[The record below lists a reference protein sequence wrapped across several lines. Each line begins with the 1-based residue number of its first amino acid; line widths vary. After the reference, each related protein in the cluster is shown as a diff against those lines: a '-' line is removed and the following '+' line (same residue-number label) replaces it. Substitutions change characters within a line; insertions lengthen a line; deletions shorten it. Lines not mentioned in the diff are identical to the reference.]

1 MCQSSAISP
10 SSQDYR
16 SALTSYS
23 GNTMPY
29 QMADLALLGAD
40 KKRLSHRWASSLAVS
55 LALSIVFFLQMGG
68 SYCTLMLAVKALTHT
83 LMLSEREASALQEEF
98 VPWHKER
105 CDFQS
110 AHIHLTHPDSRP
122 WSRVMSSPAPLLP
135 PSPRAGLCTYLIR
148 MSAVQT
154 ARHSSKVL
162 PRDWGRVESRH
173 TRKNKQW
180 SSRAFPFLAKQ
191 RGIVRYF
198 NKNKKSLGRT
208 HPTCSQLNV
217 GQVMSWLYTQPCH
230 MTGPHREG
238 HSTHDSSAVKCAVG
252 LRSSTCWS
260 RQWCQT
266 GAVCGCVLLS
276 QEMSSFPLVAE
287 QTGSFPLDGLLVS
300 AGLRRALQIC
310 LWIKVILLYYP
321 ERQWRQRSRENCAIV

>member
-1 MCQSSAISP
+1 
-10 SSQDYR
+10 
-16 SALTSYS
+16 
-23 GNTMPY
+23 
-29 QMADLALLGAD
+29 
-40 KKRLSHRWASSLAVS
+40 
-55 LALSIVFFLQMGG
+55 MGG

-122 WSRVMSSPAPLLP
+122 WSRVMSSPAPLLFP
-135 PSPRAGLCTYLIR
+135 PSPEQASVPTWLEW
-148 MSAVQT
+148 A
-154 ARHSSKVL
+154 
-162 PRDWGRVESRH
+162 
-173 TRKNKQW
+173 
-180 SSRAFPFLAKQ
+180 PFKQ
-191 RGIVRYF
+191 RVTPPRYCQGTEGELRADTPGKTNNDPRERF
-198 NKNKKSLGRT
+198 LFSPSREEAFVILTKQKKSLGRT

-252 LRSSTCWS
+252 LQSSTCWS

-276 QEMSSFPLVAE
+276 QEMSSFLLDAE
-287 QTGSFPLDGLLVS
+287 QTGSFLLDGLLVS

-310 LWIKVILLYYP
+310 LWIQVIVLYQP
-321 ERQWRQRSRENCAIV
+321 EKQWRRRSRENCAIV

>member
-1 MCQSSAISP
+1 
-10 SSQDYR
+10 
-16 SALTSYS
+16 
-23 GNTMPY
+23 
-29 QMADLALLGAD
+29 
-40 KKRLSHRWASSLAVS
+40 
-55 LALSIVFFLQMGG
+55 MGG

-122 WSRVMSSPAPLLP
+122 WSRVMSSPSPPVPPPAPEQ
-135 PSPRAGLCTYLIR
+135 PSVPTWLEWAPFKQRVT
-148 MSAVQT
+148 
-154 ARHSSKVL
+154 L
-162 PRDWGRVESRH
+162 PRYCQGTEGELRADTPGKANNDPREHFLFSPSREEAFVIL
-173 TRKNKQW
+173 TKQ
-180 SSRAFPFLAKQ
+180 
-191 RGIVRYF
+191 
-198 NKNKKSLGRT
+198 KKSLGRT

-252 LRSSTCWS
+252 LQSSTCWS
-260 RQWCQT
+260 RHWCQT

-276 QEMSSFPLVAE
+276 HAGDEQLPSCCWANWIISSRWPF
-287 QTGSFPLDGLLVS
+287 SFS

-310 LWIKVILLYYP
+310 LWIKVILLYQP
-321 ERQWRQRSRENCAIV
+321 EKQWRRRSRENCAIV